1 MCRTTVPAVAI
12 VQYLS
17 TYYCGSACSTQS
29 TYMGNLLARRTVD
42 PSGDAFD
49 RAATAAAQGDVP
61 NLTTLLQDQRW
72 NLVQDD
78 DGADGVFL
86 IHIAAQAGQR
96 QSCECLLEH
105 GSPHAPRTAV
115 RGETPAQVAAA
126 AGHGE
131 LAEWLSASMPAV
143 LFLDVDGVLNSQE
156 SRALDPSHMPSA
168 DALANLVHIAHTAGP
183 LRVVLSSTWRL
194 DVELR
199 LRLSEALRGIGIEL
213 AGDTPDLTCSGD
225 RVDEI
230 ISALWKASSSGRD
243 ILPWLAIDDMDLLYM
258 NPKLHPDA
266 FVRTDDAVGLTRAKA
281 EEAVEKLTKQ
291 RQAVNEPGWGDS
303 ASLPRLMGPWSGH

>member
-1 MCRTTVPAVAI
+1 
-12 VQYLS
+12 
-17 TYYCGSACSTQS
+17 
-29 TYMGNLLARRTVD
+29 MGNLLARYTGD
-42 PSGDAFD
+42 PHGDKFG
-49 RAATAAAQGDVP
+49 RAAAAAAQGDVP
-61 NLTTLLQDQRW
+61 SLTTLLQEQRTVSSRDQQW
-72 NLVQDD
+72 NLAQDD
-78 DGADGVFL
+78 NGADGVFL
-86 IHIAAQAGQR
+86 IHTAAQAGQR
-96 QSCECLLEH
+96 QSCECLLQH

-115 RGETPAQVAAA
+115 RGETPAQLAAA

-168 DALANLVHIAHTAGP
+168 DALANLGHIVSTAGP

-194 DVELR
+194 DAEPR

-213 AGDTPDLTCSGD
+213 AGDTPDLETSGD

-230 ISALWKASSSGRD
+230 ISSLWETSSSGRD

-266 FVRTDDAVGLTRAKA
+266 FVRTDDRVGLTRAKA

-291 RQAVNEPGWGDS
+291 RQALNAPGWGES
-303 ASLPRLMGPWSGH
+303 ENHVVSQAHSRPRLMCPWSGH

>member
-1 MCRTTVPAVAI
+1 
-12 VQYLS
+12 
-17 TYYCGSACSTQS
+17 
-29 TYMGNLLARRTVD
+29 MGNLLARYK
-42 PSGDAFD
+42 GDAYGDKFG
-49 RAATAAAQGDVP
+49 RAAAAAAQGDVP
-61 NLTTLLQDQRW
+61 SLTTLLQEQWTVSSRDQQW
-72 NLVQDD
+72 NLAQDD
-78 DGADGVFL
+78 NGADGVFL
-86 IHIAAQAGQR
+86 IHTAAQAGQR
-96 QSCECLLEH
+96 QSCECLLQH

-115 RGETPAQVAAA
+115 RGETPAQLAAA

-168 DALANLVHIAHTAGP
+168 DALANLGHIASTAGP

-194 DVELR
+194 DAEPR
-199 LRLSEALRGIGIEL
+199 LRLSDALRGIGIEL
-213 AGDTPDLTCSGD
+213 AGDTPDLETSGD

-230 ISALWKASSSGRD
+230 ISSLWETSSSGRD

-258 NPKLHPDA
+258 NPKLRSDA
-266 FVRTDDAVGLTRAKA
+266 FVRTDDRVGLTRAKA

-291 RQAVNEPGWGDS
+291 RQALNAPGWGDS
-303 ASLPRLMGPWSGH
+303 ENHGGVSQAHSRPRLMCPWSGH